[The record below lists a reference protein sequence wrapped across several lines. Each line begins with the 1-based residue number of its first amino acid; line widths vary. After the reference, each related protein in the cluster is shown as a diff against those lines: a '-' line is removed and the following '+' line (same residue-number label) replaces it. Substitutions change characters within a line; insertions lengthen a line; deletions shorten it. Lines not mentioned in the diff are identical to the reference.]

1 MKFKYVT
8 TLVLSFMFLA
18 CGSYNFEINSS
29 SKRIKHSGISSGKS
43 SVEYTIEFNSGKEF
57 LIDDLKLND
66 QESFEFSLFSST
78 LKNYVKPKENN
89 PKGSYILT
97 FKTFNVKEID
107 KEDFVMLFLKVD
119 KKTEKQKIPVIKKKA
134 FRSR

>member
-1 MKFKYVT
+1 MKLKYII

-18 CGSYNFEINSS
+18 CGSYQFKINSS

-43 SVEYTIEFNSGKEF
+43 SVEYTIEFNSEKEF
-57 LIDDLKLND
+57 LIDDVKLNNL
-66 QESFEFSLFSST
+66 ESFDFSLFSST

-89 PKGSYILT
+89 PKGSYVLT
-97 FKTFNVKEID
+97 FKTSKVKEID
-107 KEDFVMLFLKVD
+107 KEDFVMLILKVD

-134 FRSR
+134 FRGR